1 MAAEA
6 PVGTTTVT
14 VAPSFEAAKARP
26 SPWLPADEATTAR
39 PGSCSSV
46 AETAARPPRTLN
58 DPVGWTVS
66 TLTDTEDPSWG
77 TPTTGVTAQEAAHRL
92 PRRLPVGG
100 PGQLHVAHRSSLAEA
115 RLAC

>member
-14 VAPSFEAAKARP
+14 VAPSLDAAYARP
-26 SPWLPADEATTAR
+26 RPWLPADEATTAR

-46 AETAARPPRTLN
+46 ADTAARPPRTLK

-66 TLTDTEDPSWG
+66 TLTDTAGPSCG
-77 TPTTGVTAQEAAHRL
+77 APTTGVTARKRRTAFHAAS
-92 PRRLPVGG
+92 RRDG
-100 PGQLHVAHRSSLAEA
+100 PGSSTS
-115 RLAC
+115 RTGPVWPRPGLAC